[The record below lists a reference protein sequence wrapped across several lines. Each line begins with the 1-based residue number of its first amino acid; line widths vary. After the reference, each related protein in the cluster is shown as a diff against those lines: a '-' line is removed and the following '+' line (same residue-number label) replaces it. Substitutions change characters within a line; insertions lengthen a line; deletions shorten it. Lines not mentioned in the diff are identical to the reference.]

1 MEAELKSVPSAA
13 ARTMTVT
20 DDMMVRPSTVKYFIL
35 FVLGWYIARLV
46 SSRSDRGRAHMDWF
60 NYPHDC
66 GVLIGHLS

>member
-35 FVLGWYIARLV
+35 FVLE
-46 SSRSDRGRAHMDWF
+46 SDF
-60 NYPHDC
+60 NLGPGSTY
-66 GVLIGHLS
+66 LTASL